1 MLACLLFFFSG
12 GEDLVKLGFLPLGA
26 AGTVTYNLQVL
37 DVFVVMYPRV
47 WNLGLET

>member
-1 MLACLLFFFSG
+1 MLLFSFRG
-12 GEDLVKLGFLPLGA
+12 GEDLVKLGFLLFGP

-47 WNLGLET
+47 WSLGLET